1 MMDLK
6 FSYKCVL
13 NLNMKLIIIK
23 KSYFLI
29 TKNKNIKLIIF
40 SLLILLFQFI
50 KIFTYTLF
58 FINIK

>member
-1 MMDLK
+1 MDLK

>member
-1 MMDLK
+1 MCFK
-6 FSYKCVL
+6 FKYEINYNKKIIFL
-13 NLNMKLIIIK
+13 NL
-23 KSYFLI
+23 
-29 TKNKNIKLIIF
+29 TKNKNIKLLIF